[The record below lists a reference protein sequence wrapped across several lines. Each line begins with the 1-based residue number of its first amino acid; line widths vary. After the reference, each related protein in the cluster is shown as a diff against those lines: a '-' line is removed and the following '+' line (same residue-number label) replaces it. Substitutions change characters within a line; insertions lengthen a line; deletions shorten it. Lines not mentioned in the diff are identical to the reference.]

1 MNEGVVAFASVLRLT
16 RRDTRILGIKDAY
29 SLHKVVYG
37 LFDDI
42 RDDHEKQGSHPS
54 GILFV
59 DKGGVSTHTGT
70 VRQVLLLSTR
80 APHQTPQFGLVETR
94 PIHEDFLA
102 YDHYAFT
109 VTINPGKRDRE
120 SGKVQPVK
128 GREAVAAWF
137 ADRSQNSW
145 GFAVDVETLLVE
157 NVFVQ
162 TFEKEEHSV
171 THGGAVLK
179 GSLTV
184 TDPIRFK
191 KSFIQG
197 IGRGRAFGFG
207 LLQIVPLTA

>member
-1 MNEGVVAFASVLRLT
+1 MNEGAIAFASVLRLT

-42 RDDHEKQGSHPS
+42 RDTPEKQGSHPS

-59 DKGGVSTHTGT
+59 DKGGVSTHAGM
-70 VRQVLLLSTR
+70 VRQVLMLSTR
-80 APHQTPQFGLVETR
+80 KPHQTPQFGQVETR
-94 PIHEDFLA
+94 PIPADFLTF
-102 YDHYAFT
+102 DHYAFT

-120 SGKVQPVK
+120 NRKIQPIK
-128 GREAVAAWF
+128 GRESIAAWF
-137 ADRSQNSW
+137 SERCQNAW

-157 NVFVQ
+157 NIFVQ
-162 TFEKEEHSV
+162 TFEKEGHSV

-179 GSLTV
+179 GALTV